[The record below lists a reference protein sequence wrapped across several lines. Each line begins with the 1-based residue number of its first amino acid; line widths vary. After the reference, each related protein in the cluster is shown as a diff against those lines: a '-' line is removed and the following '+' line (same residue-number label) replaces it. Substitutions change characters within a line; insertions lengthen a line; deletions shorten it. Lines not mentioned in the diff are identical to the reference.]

1 MIVDRGKIKNH
12 KKPIIIGVFIF
23 SILVNGGFFPIVNF
37 NPDNPVDLGITLR
50 LIIIVMAFTF
60 HKSIGSLEAII
71 LSEWSATFIGIF
83 NAVIVLCGLICRYLL
98 EFGEVSNTYNF
109 TILNVSFQ
117 AIALAVVSTVTCVLE
132 RKKK

>member
-1 MIVDRGKIKNH
+1 MMVDGEIIKNH
-12 KKPIIIGVFIF
+12 KKPIIIGVLIF

-37 NPDNPVDLGITLR
+37 NLDNPVDLAITMR
-50 LIIIVMAFTF
+50 LIIIVMAYTF
-60 HKSIGSLEAII
+60 HKSIGSLEVII
-71 LSEWSATFIGIF
+71 LSEWSTTFIGIF
-83 NAVIVLCGLICRYLL
+83 NTVLVLCGLNFRYLL

-117 AIALAVVSTVTCVLE
+117 VIALAAVSTVTCVLK

>member
-1 MIVDRGKIKNH
+1 MIVDDEKIKNH

-37 NPDNPVDLGITLR
+37 NPDNPVDLGIIMR
-50 LIIIVMAFTF
+50 LIIIIMAYTF
-60 HKSIGSLEAII
+60 HKSIGSLETII
-71 LSEWSATFIGIF
+71 LPEWSTTFIGVF
-83 NAVIVLCGLICRYLL
+83 NAVLVLCGLIFRYLV

-117 AIALAVVSTVTCVLE
+117 MIALAAVSTVTCVLE
-132 RKKK
+132 RKNK